1 MAFKVFDSPDQ
12 TATFFLCIF
21 TTPICILLTVLRF
34 TTTQRRAR
42 KVGLEDWLALAALI
56 IYLVWVGYALAAVI
70 LENGRN
76 VLEAG
81 ALPKSTTLAII
92 QAGYVVDAFYVVN
105 QACAKF
111 SILALYYRIF
121 SVNRTFVRWT
131 YGVATVT
138 MLWFISMFIERLLV
152 CNPPAKLWDPSI
164 PGVCVNSQIVVAA
177 GESINSLIDF
187 VMIGMAVYV
196 VGKLNISTAQ
206 KFQLSLIFA
215 IGGLAGVIG
224 PIKIAFAY
232 GKVDKDGTDLPLL
245 IAQMAASVIC
255 CCVPLHR
262 SFMPELRIFKSL
274 RSTLFSSRSKQS
286 KPESSTGGLGPSLQ
300 TIGQRSNNKRAW
312 SDEDWL
318 PLHENSNTR
327 DVTSHAWADTESQ
340 RSGREGAPI
349 YPTQTVE
356 FHQVV
361 EHRP

>member
-1 MAFKVFDSPDQ
+1 MAFTVFDSPDQ

-21 TTPICILLTVLRF
+21 TTPICILLILLRF
-34 TTTQRRAR
+34 TSTQRRGR
-42 KVGLEDWLALAALI
+42 KIGLEDWLALAALVL
-56 IYLVWVGYALAAVI
+56 YLTWVGYALAAVI
-70 LENGRN
+70 IQNGKN

-81 ALPKSTTLAII
+81 ALPKSETLAII
-92 QAGYVVDAFYVVN
+92 QAGYVVDALYVVN

-111 SILALYYRIF
+111 SILVLYYRIF
-121 SVNRTFVRWT
+121 SANRTFVYWT
-131 YGVATVT
+131 YGVGVVT

-164 PGVCVNSQIVVAA
+164 PGFCVNSQIVIAA
-177 GESINSLIDF
+177 GESINSLLDF
-187 VMIGMAVYV
+187 IMIGMAIYV
-196 VGKLNISTAQ
+196 VGKLKISASQ
-206 KFQLSLIFA
+206 KLQLSTIFA

-262 SFMPELRIFKSL
+262 SFLPDIQIFRTLK
-274 RSTLFSSRSKQS
+274 STLFSSRSKPSQRDN
-286 KPESSTGGLGPSLQ
+286 STNGLPSIQ
-300 TIGQRSNNKRAW
+300 TIGQRSTVGKRGW
-312 SDEDWL
+312 SEEDWL
-318 PLHENSNTR
+318 PLHENTNTR
-327 DVTSHAWADTESQ
+327 DVTAHAWADTESQ

-349 YPTQTVE
+349 HPTQTVE

-361 EHRP
+361 EHRD

>member
-1 MAFKVFDSPDQ
+1 MAFGVFDSADQ

-21 TTPICILLTVLRF
+21 TTPICVLLTVLRF
-34 TTTQRRAR
+34 STTQRRSR
-42 KVGLEDWLALAALI
+42 KIGLEDWLALAALI
-56 IYLVWVGYALAAVI
+56 FYLVWVAYALAAVI
-70 LENGRN
+70 IQNGRN
-76 VLEAG
+76 VLELG
-81 ALPKSTTLAII
+81 ALPKKVAVQII
-92 QAGYVVDAFYVVN
+92 QAGYVVDALYVVN

-131 YGVATVT
+131 YGVAIVT
-138 MLWFISMFIERLLV
+138 TLWFISMFIERLLV

-164 PGVCVNSQIVVAA
+164 PGFCVNSQIVIAA
-177 GESINSLIDF
+177 GESINSLLDF
-187 VMIGMAVYV
+187 IMIGMALYV
-196 VGKLNISTAQ
+196 VNKLKISPSQ
-206 KFQLSLIFA
+206 RFQLSLIFA

-245 IAQMAASVIC
+245 IAQMAASCIC

-262 SFMPELRIFKSL
+262 SFIPEMHIFKSL
-274 RSTLFSSRSKQS
+274 RSTLFSSRSKQTQG
-286 KPESSTGGLGPSLQ
+286 ESSSGGLGPSIV
-300 TIGQRSNNKRAW
+300 TIGQRSTGKRGW
-312 SDEDWL
+312 SEEDWL
-318 PLHENSNTR
+318 PLHENTNSR

-340 RSGREGAPI
+340 RSGREGG
-349 YPTQTVE
+349 PTQTVE

>member
-1 MAFKVFDSPDQ
+1 MAFMVFNSADQ

-21 TTPICILLTVLRF
+21 TTPICILLTLLRF
-34 TTTQRRAR
+34 TTTQRRGR
-42 KVGLEDWLALAALI
+42 RVGLEDWLALAALI

-70 LENGRN
+70 LQNGRN

-92 QAGYVVDAFYVVN
+92 QAGYVLDAFYVVN

-121 SVNRTFVRWT
+121 SANRTFVLWT

-152 CNPPAKLWDPSI
+152 CNPPAKLWNPDL
-164 PGVCVNSQIVVAA
+164 PGYCVNSQIVIAA
-177 GESINSLIDF
+177 AESVNSLLDF
-187 VMIGMAVYV
+187 VMIGMAIYV
-196 VGKLNISTAQ
+196 VRQLKISASQ
-206 KFQLSLIFA
+206 QLQLSLIFT

-232 GKVDKDGTDLPLL
+232 GKIAKDGTNLPLL
-245 IAQMAASVIC
+245 ITQMSTSVIC

-262 SFMPELRIFKSL
+262 SFIPEMHFFKSL
-274 RSTLFSSRSKQS
+274 RSTLFSSRSKQT
-286 KPESSTGGLGPSLQ
+286 EGDSSTGGLGPSLQ
-300 TIGQRSNNKRAW
+300 TIGQRSNKKAW

-318 PLHENSNTR
+318 PLHENTNTR
-327 DVTSHAWADTESQ
+327 EIWADTESQ
-340 RSGREGAPI
+340 RSGRDGRPMYA
-349 YPTQTVE
+349 THTVE

>member
-12 TATFFLCIF
+12 TATFFLCVF

-34 TTTQRRAR
+34 TSAQRHAR
-42 KVGLEDWLALAALI
+42 KIGLEDWLALAALI
-56 IYLVWVGYALAAVI
+56 IFLVWVGFSLAAII

-76 VLEAG
+76 VLEPG
-81 ALPKSTTLAII
+81 ALDKETTFAII
-92 QAGYVVDAFYVVN
+92 KAGYVVDAFYVVN

-111 SILALYYRIF
+111 SILVLYYRIF
-121 SVNRTFVRWT
+121 SVNRTFVYWT

-164 PGVCVNSQIVVAA
+164 PGFCVNSQIVVAA

-196 VGKLNISTAQ
+196 VGKLNISTSQ
-206 KFQLSLIFA
+206 KVQLSLIFG

-245 IAQMAASVIC
+245 IAQMAASCIC
-255 CCVPLHR
+255 CSVPLHR
-262 SFMPELRIFKSL
+262 SFFPELRIFKSL

-286 KPESSTGGLGPSLQ
+286 QGASSAGGVGPSLQ
-300 TIGQRSNNKRAW
+300 TIGQRSNSKRGW
-312 SDEDWL
+312 SEEDWL
-318 PLHENSNTR
+318 PLHENINTG

-340 RSGREGAPI
+340 RSGREGSQFH
-349 YPTQTVE
+349 PTHTVE

-361 EHRP
+361 EHRT